1 MALGAT
7 IFRAVVGIADMDR
20 HYYADHTLT
29 LARHPSE
36 TDERLMVRLLAF
48 VMFASEHLIFGPGLS
63 AEGEPDLVET
73 DLTGSISHWIEIG
86 LPDERDVRR
95 ACGRAKRVTLFIY
108 GRTATMWWE
117 KNSAALARFEHLSVI
132 QLSVAETTALAA
144 HAARNMR
151 INCSIQDKALW
162 FSGDGG
168 ELELHPQVLM

>member
-48 VMFASEHLIFGPGLS
+48 VMFANEFLAFGPGLS
-63 AEGEPDLVET
+63 AEGEPDLVQA
-73 DLTGSISHWIEIG
+73 DLTGSIEHWIEIG

-95 ACGRAKRVTLFIY
+95 ACGRANKVTLTY
-108 GRTATMWWE
+108 
-117 KNSAALARFEHLSVI
+117 
-132 QLSVAETTALAA
+132 
-144 HAARNMR
+144 
-151 INCSIQDKALW
+151 
-162 FSGDGG
+162 
-168 ELELHPQVLM
+168 